1 MASKTLYSRIKDRL
15 LNNPWV
21 VWPAIA
27 ALLIGAL
34 AGFHR
39 DVASLLK
46 PWSEGTKEKQSEELQ
61 AQRRT
66 IEERLTPL
74 FFRPVPVELQ
84 TGNQF
89 GPYGLDSASSSRLQN
104 QIALLRG
111 ATFRKLLVEAHTHA
125 VEPPANFEMSQ
136 VWAEEVRE
144 RLIAGGI
151 PKDKIELIPRGGLD
165 SNPDLPPEYN
175 RRVVIKI
182 VW

>member
-46 PWSEGTKEKQSEELQ
+46 PWSEGTTEKQNEELQ

-66 IEERLTPL
+66 IEEHLTPL
-74 FFRPVPVELQ
+74 YFNRDEFVD
-84 TGNQF
+84 G
-89 GPYGLDSASSSRLQN
+89 GSGLVDASSSQLQE

-111 ATFRKLLVEAHTHA
+111 ATFRKLLVYGHCDPQETNLN
-125 VEPPANFEMSQ
+125 VELSSE
-136 VWAEEVRE
+136 WAGEVRE

-151 PKDKIELIPRGGLD
+151 PKDKIEVIPRAGDD